1 MLTHRIRFILATLAV
16 VTLVVTFGYFSRYPD
31 LNNKAVVAENHSVAD
46 TISMWPIL
54 KVTATDPMWKKIAY
68 TTVNWTN
75 DNKKG
80 MAFGITLA
88 ALLSCWLSYLQFN
101 PGGRFRSA
109 FYGMILGSPLGV
121 CVNCAAPVFKGALR
135 SRRIEMALA
144 LMFASPT
151 LNVVVLTMAFSLLP
165 FYMAVTKI
173 VFNLAIIMLGVPLLA
188 RWLKDAPVKDLQEL
202 ETRLATESCAV
213 PVKESFFG
221 SVIGLLKDFWKQL
234 STIFIRTA
242 PLMLVA
248 GFLGASLSHLVPLDA
263 LQGQGGFI
271 PMVIAAT
278 VGLILPVPMAFDVV
292 LTNALFS
299 AGLPQNVAMVLLLSL
314 GVYSFYSFMITWQS
328 ASRRWALYIAGGL
341 WMLII
346 PIGLLSPVLHEKFY
360 MDPNIEDFRALTAAS
375 SGTTSSQA
383 TASLAAKAE
392 PGRPLPPMEEI
403 RVGDTTLQRM
413 PFFPKQ
419 GDSGKFVQHEGPEL
433 GLKRGFMYT
442 MRDYPD
448 PFWVGRGTAAGDFD
462 KDGWVDVALG
472 SDQGPLLYR
481 NVGGRFVE
489 VPLTIPALQG
499 ARVFGVAFVDLDSD
513 TWPDLF
519 LTTFHRGNHWIRNNQ
534 GQFETTASPVPN
546 GDGVLTVAPAF
557 ADLNGDGRID
567 IFNGNM
573 VLGIATGFRAY
584 GNGRKN
590 GITWNQ
596 PDGFVFEALQGVDD
610 GETMASLVSDIN
622 GDGFLDLYENNDFV
636 VPDYLYFGSRNGL
649 RRLKAPGITGFPTP
663 YFSMSVDT
671 ADINNDLRMD
681 LLITGTIAAS
691 QDLGDQA
698 IDGVQAVDYKK
709 AKDKVEYCDRIQD
722 PDYRLNCQ
730 RNRRADHLIPFHRI
744 KNLNVRDCL
753 KIEDADQRDSCLLS
767 MMWMIVTNNDEQ
779 CDCEERYGFDPRVLE
794 VCQLMRKAGAFYK
807 REQYAQEAPQTD
819 RAILYMGQPDGG
831 LGQVGKDRFNHP
843 GGWTWSSR
851 FVDLD
856 NDGWVDI
863 FNAEGAVRMGEFG
876 WNVYM
881 HNENGRFVQKQFSA
895 GLTNDFNLFSFVM
908 IDYDHDGDLD
918 IIGNGSEGPVQ
929 VYENQSAGAHHSIAF
944 ALNSKSGNTANLNAR
959 VIVHPKSGP
968 AQIREIKA
976 GGGYQSV
983 DAPWLYF
990 GLGQESEV
998 TKVEV
1003 QWPNGSKQ
1011 EIQGPLQAN
1020 ALYRIEGP

>member
-1 MLTHRIRFILATLAV
+1 
-16 VTLVVTFGYFSRYPD
+16 
-31 LNNKAVVAENHSVAD
+31 
-46 TISMWPIL
+46 
-54 KVTATDPMWKKIAY
+54 
-68 TTVNWTN
+68 
-75 DNKKG
+75 
-80 MAFGITLA
+80 
-88 ALLSCWLSYLQFN
+88 
-101 PGGRFRSA
+101 
-109 FYGMILGSPLGV
+109 
-121 CVNCAAPVFKGALR
+121 
-135 SRRIEMALA
+135 
-144 LMFASPT
+144 
-151 LNVVVLTMAFSLLP
+151 
-165 FYMAVTKI
+165 
-173 VFNLAIIMLGVPLLA
+173 
-188 RWLKDAPVKDLQEL
+188 
-202 ETRLATESCAV
+202 
-213 PVKESFFG
+213 
-221 SVIGLLKDFWKQL
+221 VIGLLKDFFKQL
-234 STIFIRTA
+234 WTIFYRTA

-263 LQGQGGFI
+263 LQGQDGFI
-271 PMVIAAT
+271 PMVVAAT

-299 AGLPQNVAMVLLLSL
+299 AGLPHNVAMVLLLSL

-328 ASRRWALYIAGGL
+328 TSRRWALYIAGGL
-341 WMLII
+341 WLLII
-346 PIGLLSPVLHEKFY
+346 PIGMLSPVLHKNFY
-360 MDPNIEDFRALTAAS
+360 MDPNIEDFRNLSAGS
-375 SGTTSSQA
+375 SGTTGRPMA
-383 TASLAAKAE
+383 TSLAAKAE
-392 PGRPLPPMEEI
+392 AGRPLPDAEEI
-403 RVGDTTLQRM
+403 TAGGTTLHRV
-413 PFFPKQ
+413 PFFPRQ
-419 GDSGKFVQHEGPEL
+419 GENGKFVQHEGPAL

-462 KDGWVDVALG
+462 KDGWADVAFG

-489 VPLTIPALQG
+489 VPLPLPSLEG

-519 LTTFHRGNHWIRNNQ
+519 LTTFHRGNYWIRNNQ
-534 GQFETTASPVPN
+534 GKFETTARPVPN

-567 IFNGNM
+567 IYNGNM
-573 VLGIATGFRAY
+573 VLGIATGFRNY
-584 GNGRKN
+584 GHGRKN
-590 GITWNQ
+590 GITWNL
-596 PDGFVFEALQGVDD
+596 PEGFVFEALQDVDD
-610 GETMASLVSDIN
+610 GETMASLISDIN

-636 VPDYLYFGSRNGL
+636 VPDYLFFGSKDGL
-649 RRLKAPGITGFPTP
+649 RRLKAPGVTGFPTP

-691 QDLGDQA
+691 QDLGDQV
-698 IDGVQAVDYKK
+698 IDGVQSADYKK

-744 KNLNVRDCL
+744 KNLSVRDCL

-779 CDCEERYGFDPRVLE
+779 ADCQERYGFDPRVLE
-794 VCQLMRKAGAFYK
+794 VCQMMRKSGAYYK
-807 REQYAQEAPQTD
+807 REQFVMEAPQTD
-819 RAILYMGQPDGG
+819 RAILYLGQADGG
-831 LGQVGKDRFNHP
+831 LSQVSKDRFNHP

-881 HNENGRFVQKQFSA
+881 HNEQGRFVQKQFSS
-895 GLTNDFNLFSFVM
+895 GLTNDFNLFSFVL

-929 VYENQSAGAHHSIAF
+929 VYENQSTGAHHSIAF
-944 ALNSKSGNTANLNAR
+944 ALNSRSGNTANLNAR

-983 DAPWLYF
+983 DAPWVYF
-990 GLGQESEV
+990 GLGQADEV

>member
-1 MLTHRIRFILATLAV
+1 VLTHRMRFILATLAV
-16 VTLVVTFGYFSRYPD
+16 VTLVVSFGYFSRYPD
-31 LNNKAVVAENHSVAD
+31 LNRKAMVAENHSVAD

-54 KVTATDPMWKKIAY
+54 KVTTNDPMWKKIAY

-80 MAFGITLA
+80 MAFGISLA

-144 LMFASPT
+144 LMFSSPT

-165 FYMAVTKI
+165 FYMAVTKLL
-173 VFNLAIIMLGVPLLA
+173 FNLAVIMIGVPLLA
-188 RWLKDAPVKDLQEL
+188 RWLQDAPVKDLQQL
-202 ETRLATESCAV
+202 EARLATESCAV
-213 PVKESFFG
+213 AVKESFLSSFL
-221 SVIGLLKDFWKQL
+221 GLLQDFGRQL
-234 STIFIRTA
+234 WTIFIRTA

-248 GFLGASLSHLVPLDA
+248 GFLGASLSHLIPLDA
-263 LQGQGGFI
+263 LQGQSGLI
-271 PMVIAAT
+271 PLVLAAT

-299 AGLPQNVAMVLLLSL
+299 AGLPYNVSMVLLLSL

-328 ASRRWALYIAGGL
+328 ASRRWALYIAVGL
-341 WMLII
+341 WAIII
-346 PIGLLSPVLHEKFY
+346 PIGIIAPILHEKFY
-360 MDPNIEDFRALTAAS
+360 MNPNIEDYRTMSAQSTTAP
-375 SGTTSSQA
+375 TSSVLG
-383 TASLAAKAE
+383 SLAAKADAVAS
-392 PGRPLPPMEEI
+392 LPTAETI
-403 RVGDTTLQRM
+403 TAGSIALTRI
-413 PFFPKQ
+413 PFMPKQ
-419 GDSGKFVQHEGPEL
+419 AESGKFVQHEGPEL
-433 GLKRGFMYT
+433 GIKRGFMYT
-442 MRDYPD
+442 IRDYPD
-448 PFWVGRGTAAGDFD
+448 PFWIGRGTAAGDFD
-462 KDGWVDVALG
+462 KDGWVDVVLG

-481 NVGGRFVE
+481 NIGGRFSE
-489 VPLTIPALQG
+489 VPLNITNLQG
-499 ARVFGVAFVDLDSD
+499 ARVFAVALVDLDSD
-513 TWPDLF
+513 SWPDLF
-519 LTTFHRGNHWIRNNQ
+519 FSTFNRGNFWLRNVKGRFDQ
-534 GQFETTASPVPN
+534 TAISIPN

-573 VLGIATGFRAY
+573 VLGIATGFRAF

-590 GITWNQ
+590 GITWNK
-596 PDGFVFEALQGVDD
+596 PEGFVFEELKDVDD
-610 GETMASLVSDIN
+610 GETMASIISDIN

-636 VPDYLYFGSRNGL
+636 VPDYLFFGSKNGL
-649 RRLKAPGITGFPTP
+649 QRLKAPGITGFPTP

-671 ADINNDLRMD
+671 ADVNNDLRMD
-681 LLITGTIAAS
+681 LLITGTIAAK

-698 IDGVQAVDYKK
+698 IDGVEAADYKK
-709 AKDKVEYCDRIQD
+709 AKDTVEYCDRIKD
-722 PDYRLNCQ
+722 SEYRLNCQ
-730 RNRRADHLIPFHRI
+730 RNRRAEHLIPFHRI
-744 KNLNVRDCL
+744 KNLNVRDCQ
-753 KIEDADQRDSCLLS
+753 KIEDGEQRDSCLLS
-767 MMWMIVTNNDEQ
+767 MMWMIVTNNDEKS
-779 CDCEERYGFDPRVLE
+779 DCKERYGFDPRIME
-794 VCQLMRKAGAFYK
+794 VCQLIRTAGDYYQ
-807 REQYAQEAPQTD
+807 RDRYAQEAPQTD
-819 RAILYMGQPDGG
+819 KAILYLGQADGG
-831 LGQVGKDRFNHP
+831 LGIVAKDRFDHP

-876 WNVYM
+876 WNVFM
-881 HNENGRFVQKQFSA
+881 RNEQGRFVQKQFSA
-895 GLTNDFNLFSFVM
+895 GLTNDFNLFSFVL
-908 IDYDHDGDLD
+908 IDYDHDGDMD
-918 IIGNGSEGPVQ
+918 IIGNGSEGPPQ
-929 VYENQSAGAHHSIAF
+929 IYENQSTGSNHSIAF

-968 AQIREIKA
+968 AQIREIKS
-976 GGGYQSV
+976 GGGYQSF
-983 DAPWLYF
+983 DAPLLYF

-998 TKVEV
+998 ARVEV

-1011 EIQGPLQAN
+1011 EIQGPLSAG

>member
-1 MLTHRIRFILATLAV
+1 VLTHRIRFILATLAV

-31 LNNKAVVAENHSVAD
+31 LNRKAMVAESHSVAD
-46 TISMWPIL
+46 TIAMWPIL
-54 KVTATDPMWKKIAY
+54 KVTANDPLWKKIAY

-121 CVNCAAPVFKGALR
+121 CVNCAAPVFKGVLR

-165 FYMAVTKI
+165 FYMAVTK
-173 VFNLAIIMLGVPLLA
+173 VLFNLAVIMIGVPLLA
-188 RWLKDAPVKDLQEL
+188 RWLQDAPVKDLQQL
-202 ETRLATESCAV
+202 EERLATQSCAV
-213 PVKESFFG
+213 PVKESFVA
-221 SVIGLLKDFWKQL
+221 SIWGLLKDFWRQL
-234 STIFIRTA
+234 SVIFIRTA

-263 LQGQGGFI
+263 LQGQSGII
-271 PMVIAAT
+271 PLLIAAT

-299 AGLPQNVAMVLLLSL
+299 AGLPQNVSMVLLLSL
-314 GVYSFYSFMITWQS
+314 GIYSFYSFMITWQS
-328 ASRRWALYIAGGL
+328 ASRRWALYIAAGL
-341 WMLII
+341 WIAII
-346 PIGLLSPVLHEKFY
+346 PIGLLAPTLHEKFY
-360 MDPNIEDFRALTAAS
+360 MNPNIENYRAMTAAS
-375 SGTTSSQA
+375 QSAPAAPAINALS
-383 TASLAAKAE
+383 AKADVVT
-392 PGRPLPPMEEI
+392 PLPAAEEI
-403 RVGDTTLQRM
+403 KAGSTTLTRL

-419 GDSGKFVQHEGPEL
+419 GNTGKFVQHEGHEI
-433 GLKRGFMYT
+433 GIKRGFMYT
-442 MRDYPD
+442 IRDYPD

-462 KDGWVDVALG
+462 KDGWVDVVLG

-481 NVGGRFVE
+481 NIGGRFVE
-489 VPLTIPALQG
+489 VPLAIEALQG
-499 ARVFGVAFVDLDSD
+499 ARVFAVALVDLDND

-519 LTTFHRGNHWIRNNQ
+519 LTTFHRGNYWIRNQQ
-534 GQFETTASPVPN
+534 GRFENSATSIPN
-546 GDGVLTVAPAF
+546 GKGVLTVAPAF

-567 IFNGNM
+567 IYNGNM
-573 VLGIATGFRAY
+573 VLGIATGFRDF
-584 GNGRKN
+584 GEGRQN
-590 GITWNQ
+590 GITWNR
-596 PDGFVFEALQGVDD
+596 PEGFVFEPMQDEDD
-610 GETMASLVSDIN
+610 GETMASVISDIN
-622 GDGFLDLYENNDFV
+622 GDGFLDLYVNNDFII
-636 VPDYLYFGSRNGL
+636 PDYLYFGHKDGL
-649 RRLKAPGITGFPTP
+649 RRLKAPGVTGFPTP

-671 ADINNDLRMD
+671 ADINNDLRLDM
-681 LLITGTIAAS
+681 LITGTIAAK
-691 QDLGDQA
+691 QDLGNQP
-698 IDGVQAVDYKK
+698 IDGVEATDYKK
-709 AKDKVEYCDRIQD
+709 SKDTVEYCDRIKD
-722 PDYRLNCQ
+722 PDYRSNCQ
-730 RNRRADHLIPFHRI
+730 RNRRTEHMIPFHRI
-744 KNLNVRDCL
+744 KNLDVRDCQ
-753 KIEDADQRDSCLLS
+753 KIADADQRDSCLLS

-779 CDCEERYGFDPRVLE
+779 SDCKARYGFDPRILE
-794 VCQLMRKAGAFYK
+794 VCQLMRAAGPYHK
-807 REQYAQEAPQTD
+807 REEFAKEAPQTD
-819 RAILYMGQPDGG
+819 KAVLYMGQADGG
-831 LGQVGKDRFNHP
+831 LGIVSKDRFDHP

-881 HNENGRFVQKQFSA
+881 RNEQGRFVQKQFSS
-895 GLTNDFNLFSFVM
+895 GLTNDFNLFSFVL
-908 IDYDHDGDLD
+908 IDYDHDGDMD
-918 IIGNGSEGPVQ
+918 IIGNGSDGPPQ
-929 VYENQSAGAHHSIAF
+929 VYENQSTGEHHSIAF
-944 ALNSKSGNTANLNAR
+944 ALSSKTGNTANLNAR
-959 VIVHPKSGP
+959 VIVHPASGP

-983 DAPWLYF
+983 DAPLAYF
-990 GLGQESEV
+990 GLGQQSEV
-998 TKVEV
+998 RKVEI

-1011 EIQGPLQAN
+1011 EIQGPLKAD